1 VFHRCCLQ
9 VVVFYSV
16 LFVVPTLLTLLY
28 TGGRTQ
34 LSREDLEKT
43 ETYKQRHVLTG
54 ADEERVRDMKAQMNK
69 VLFETKGTLG
79 DRQAWAVK
87 RDQRRA
93 EQEQQRR
100 LEQQQRQQQQA
111 KGP

>member
-1 VFHRCCLQ
+1 
-9 VVVFYSV
+9 
-16 LFVVPTLLTLLY
+16 
-28 TGGRTQ
+28 
-34 LSREDLEKT
+34 
-43 ETYKQRHVLTG
+43 
-54 ADEERVRDMKAQMNK
+54 MKAQMNK